1 MLPEYVKKA
10 INILKNNGFEAYA
23 VGGCV
28 RDMLLLRNA
37 NDYDVTTSAMP
48 EEIKMCFK
56 DFRCIETGIKHGTVS
71 VIVDGEI
78 IEITTYR
85 IDGEYEDNRHPTSV
99 QFVDKVELDLSWSN
113 ENGGDYGGPRDIDEE
128 KREATH
134 VSIDFIVN
142 GDRYR
147 GVFDEL

>member
-1 MLPEYVKKA
+1 MNSARLTIGQLIDELSKFNPNAYV
-10 INILKNNGFEAYA
+10 
-23 VGGCV
+23 
-28 RDMLLLRNA
+28 
-37 NDYDVTTSAMP
+37 
-48 EEIKMCFK
+48 
-56 DFRCIETGIKHGTVS
+56 
-71 VIVDGEI
+71 
-78 IEITTYR
+78 IT
-85 IDGEYEDNRHPTSV
+85 DN
-99 QFVDKVELDLSWSN
+99 FYDKVELDLSWSN